1 MKARDQLALGDTRAD
16 PGNAGRHQ
24 SQRTAEKR
32 KYGSADRSPNQWLAD
47 LRDFQLLVGLRKG
60 FLDLRNGDQGGKGG
74 GLARSLEGQNGCWI
88 GCRDVFHLSQGR
100 REFGRRTA
108 RMFKRFGCTLCLPN
122 PQRDQCDR

>member
-32 KYGSADRSPNQWLAD
+32 KYGSADRSPNQWPAD

-60 FLDLRNGDQGGKGG
+60 FLDLRNGDQGGKVGSP
-74 GLARSLEGQNGCWI
+74 APWK
-88 GCRDVFHLSQGR
+88 V
-100 REFGRRTA
+100 
-108 RMFKRFGCTLCLPN
+108 RMAVGSDAAMFFT
-122 PQRDQCDR
+122 